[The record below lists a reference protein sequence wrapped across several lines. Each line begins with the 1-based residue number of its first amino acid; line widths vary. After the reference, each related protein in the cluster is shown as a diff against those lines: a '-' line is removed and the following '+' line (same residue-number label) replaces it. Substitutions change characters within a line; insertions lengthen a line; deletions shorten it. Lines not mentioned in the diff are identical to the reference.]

1 MKPFLYQ
8 VASLFYSKYG
18 AEVSRLAFVF
28 PNRRTGLFF
37 QKYLSEVS
45 EKPLFSPTILTIND
59 LFVQLS
65 GKQTADRISMLF
77 KLYDIYLNH
86 SGSSETFDEF
96 LYWGEMLLND
106 FDDIDKYMVDARMLF
121 TNVTDLREIENDF
134 SFLSP
139 EQIAAIRTFW
149 SSFYPKG
156 DTPNQEQFLAVWQIL
171 YALYTDLR
179 ETLAAEG
186 KGYGGMIFREVV
198 EQMEKNECCDLPY
211 TKVVFVGL
219 NALSVA
225 EERFLSELQKREIA
239 DFYWDYAS
247 PKVTDPDNKASYFV
261 ERNLRRFPSQLK
273 VESGEL
279 KVESEDSNA
288 KPLSTFISPL
298 STPKV
303 EVIGI
308 PSGIG
313 QAKQVHSILSELCRE
328 DEMSAEEALRTAVI
342 LPDEHLLIPVL
353 NAIPEQIKRINV
365 TMGYPLAGTP
375 VASLMEYILALQ
387 KNIRYVDRRPVFYFR
402 DVLPILNHRYI
413 STTSPEVVSDLVKD
427 ISENNKIYIS
437 YDDLDKTSLLSILF
451 TPVTAVETFSD
462 YLINVLQELNK
473 AVESGK
479 LKVESEDS
487 NAEPLSTFNSQLS
500 TINDIE
506 QEFIFHYF
514 ATVNRMKEVMREANV
529 EMKIDT
535 YFRLLKRVTDTITI
549 PFHGEPLSGL
559 QIMGVLETR
568 ALDFDR
574 LIILSMNEGI
584 FPLRKVANSFIPY
597 NLRRGFGLPT
607 YEHQDSVWAYHFY
620 RLIYR
625 ASHVS
630 LLYDTRSNGLQTGEV
645 SRFVHQ
651 LHYHYEEPI
660 QNKLV
665 VYNVSSSKTPALQ
678 VAKTEEVMNRLVAFR
693 SGGTRAISASAV
705 NTYLDCPLKFYFSVV
720 EGIREEEEVS
730 ETIESNVFGSILHK
744 VMEELYQ
751 PFCGK
756 MVTADLL
763 KAIRKDTPML
773 TGAIARAFAEI
784 FFKTDIVRPLTGQ
797 NFLIGEMIRKYVE
810 KVLERDAKLTPFRYI
825 ESEKQIKCL
834 FPLTDKSNI
843 QLKGFIDR
851 IDEVRD
857 TVRIIDYK
865 SGSGTTQFT
874 SVEALFD
881 KEDTDRSKAVMQVFM
896 YAWMYGTVQLS
907 TAIQPGIYYM
917 RTLFSPSFDP
927 GIYRRTDR
935 FKTEQVLD
943 FANYHAD
950 FENSLRNCL
959 DEIFDTET
967 PFVQTPNGKACVYCP
982 FKDICGK

>member
-8 VASLFYSKYG
+8 VASLFYSEYG

-77 KLYDIYLNH
+77 KLYDIYLKH

-106 FDDIDKYMVDARMLF
+106 FDDIDKYMADARMLF

-179 ETLAAEG
+179 EALAAEG
-186 KGYGGMIFREVV
+186 KGYEGMIFREVV

-211 TKVVFVGL
+211 AKVVFVGL

-225 EERFLSELQKREIA
+225 EERFLSELQKRKIA

-261 ERNLRRFPSQLK
+261 ERNLRRFPSQLV

-279 KVESEDSNA
+279 KVESINSDA
-288 KPLSTFISPL
+288 KQLSTFNSQL
-298 STPKV
+298 STPKI

-313 QAKQVHSILSELCRE
+313 QAKQVHSILSELCKE

-353 NAIPEQIKRINV
+353 NAIPEQIRRINV

-413 STTSPEVVSDLVKD
+413 SATSPEVVSSLVKD

-437 YDDLDKTSLLSILF
+437 YDDLDKTPLLSILF

-473 AVESGK
+473 AVESGE
-479 LKVESEDS
+479 LKVE
-487 NAEPLSTFNSQLS
+487 NVNSDAKPLS

-514 ATVNRMKEVMREANV
+514 TTVNRMKEVMREANV

-584 FPLRKVANSFIPY
+584 FPLKKAANSFIPY

-660 QNKLV
+660 QNKVV

-678 VAKTEEVMNRLVAFR
+678 VAKTDEVMNRLAAFR
-693 SGGTRAISASAV
+693 KGGARAISASAV

-773 TGAIARAFAEI
+773 TGAVARAFAEI

-810 KVLERDAKLTPFRYI
+810 KVLERDGKLTPFRYI
-825 ESEKQIKCL
+825 ESEKKMNRL
-834 FPLTDKSNI
+834 FPLADKSEI

-851 IDEVRD
+851 VDEVRD
-857 TVRIIDYK
+857 AVRIIDYK
-865 SGSGTTQFT
+865 SGSGTAQFT

-896 YAWMYGTVQLS
+896 YAWMYEGASFGKT
-907 TAIQPGIYYM
+907 IQPGIYYM
-917 RTLFSPSFDP
+917 RTLFSSSFDP
-927 GIYRRTDR
+927 GIYRRIDR

-943 FANYHAD
+943 FANYHTD
-950 FENSLRNCL
+950 FENGLRNCL
-959 DEIFDTET
+959 DEIFGSET
-967 PFVQTPNGKACVYCP
+967 PFVQTPNGKACAYCP

>member
-1 MKPFLYQ
+1 MTPFLQ
-8 VASLFYSKYG
+8 QIASLFYQQYG

-37 QKYLSEVS
+37 QKYLSEVAD
-45 EKPLFSPTILTIND
+45 KPLFSPTILTIND

-77 KLYDIYLNH
+77 MLYDIYVRH
-86 SGSSETFDEF
+86 SGSTETFDEF

-106 FDDIDKYMVDARMLF
+106 FDDVDKYMADARMLF

-134 SFLSP
+134 SFLDA

-156 DTPNQEQFLAVWQIL
+156 DSPNQEEFLAVWKIL
-171 YALYTDLR
+171 YTLYNDLR
-179 ETLAAEG
+179 DALAAEG
-186 KGYGGMIFREVV
+186 RGYEGMIFREVV
-198 EQMEKNECCDLPY
+198 EQMEQNNCCDLPY

-225 EERFLSELQKREIA
+225 EERFLIQLQKRGIA

-247 PKVTDPDNKASYFV
+247 DKVTDPNNKASYFV
-261 ERNLRRFPSQLK
+261 ERNLKNFPSQYSLPAEEK
-273 VESGEL
+273 VDTE
-279 KVESEDSNA
+279 
-288 KPLSTFISPL
+288 I
-298 STPKV
+298 

-313 QAKQVHSILSELCRE
+313 QAKQVYTLLNELCKE
-328 DEMSAEEALRTAVI
+328 DEMSPEDALRTAII

-353 NAIPEQIKRINV
+353 NAIPEQIRRINV

-387 KNIRYVDRRPVFYFR
+387 KNVRYVDRQPVFYFR

-413 STTSPEVVSDLVKD
+413 SSTCPEIVNALVKD
-427 ISENNKIYIS
+427 IAENNRIYIS
-437 YDDLDKTSLLSILF
+437 AADLGKTDLLSVLF
-451 TPVTAVETFSD
+451 LPVTDVNTFSD

-473 AVESGK
+473 VMHALSSG
-479 LKVESEDS
+479 EEEED
-487 NAEPLSTFNSQLS
+487 ATQR
-500 TINDIE
+500 TNDLE

-514 ATVNRMKEVMREANV
+514 TTVNRMKEIMQDAGI

-549 PFHGEPLSGL
+549 PFRGEPLSGL

-584 FPLRKVANSFIPY
+584 FPLRKAANSFIPY

-651 LHYHYEEPI
+651 LHYHYEVPL

-665 VYNVSSSKTPALQ
+665 VYNVSSAKTPALQ
-678 VAKTEEVMNRLVAFR
+678 VKKTDEVMQRLNAFHK
-693 SGGTRAISASAV
+693 GGSRAISASAV

-720 EGIREEEEVS
+720 EGIQEEEEVS

-744 VMEELYQ
+744 VMEELYM
-751 PFCGK
+751 PLCGK
-756 MVTADLL
+756 IVTADLL
-763 KAIRKDTPML
+763 KAIKKDTPVL

-784 FFKTDIVRPLTGQ
+784 FFMSDVVRPLTGQ

-810 KVLERDAKLTPFRYI
+810 KILERDSKLTPFRYI
-825 ESEKQIKCL
+825 ESERKINRL
-834 FPLTDKSNI
+834 FTLGDNRTEI

-857 TVRIIDYK
+857 AVRIIDYK
-865 SGSGTTQFT
+865 SGSGTSVFT
-874 SVEALFD
+874 SVESLFD
-881 KEDTDRSKAVMQVFM
+881 KEDKDRAKAVMQVFM
-896 YAWMYGTVQLS
+896 YSWMLGAAPAGKT
-907 TAIQPGIYYM
+907 IQPGIYYM
-917 RTLFSPSFDP
+917 RTLFSDSFDASVS
-927 GIYRRTDR
+927 RRIERT
-935 FKTEQVLD
+935 KTEPVTD
-943 FANYHAD
+943 FSAYSEA
-950 FENSLRNCL
+950 FEGELRRCL
-959 DEIFDTET
+959 DEIFGRET
-967 PFVQTPNGKACVYCP
+967 PFTQTTTEKACAWCP
-982 FKDICGK
+982 LKDICGK

>member
-1 MKPFLYQ
+1 MTPFLYQ
-8 VASLFYSKYG
+8 VASLFYSRYG

-77 KLYDIYLNH
+77 KLYDIYLDH

-179 ETLAAEG
+179 EALAAEG
-186 KGYGGMIFREVV
+186 KGYEGMIFREVV
-198 EQMEKNECCDLPY
+198 ELLEKNECCDLPY

-225 EERFLSELQKREIA
+225 EERFLSELQKRGIA

-261 ERNLRRFPSQLK
+261 ERNLRQFPSQLIDN
-273 VESGEL
+273 GQL
-279 KVESEDSNA
+279 ATDNEDGG
-288 KPLSTFISPL
+288 KKKI
-298 STPKV
+298 

-313 QAKQVHSILSELCRE
+313 QAKQVHSLLSELCKE

-353 NAIPEQIKRINV
+353 NAIPEQIRRINV

-402 DVLPILNHRYI
+402 DVLPILNHRYV

-437 YDDLDKTSLLSILF
+437 YDDLNKTPLFSILF
-451 TPVTAVETFSD
+451 TPVTAVDAFSD
-462 YLINVLQELNK
+462 YLIGVLQELNK

-479 LKVESEDS
+479 WGVESIDS
-487 NAEPLSTFNSQLS
+487 DAEQLSTSDSQLS

-514 ATVNRMKEVMREANV
+514 ATVNRMKEVMQEANV

-584 FPLRKVANSFIPY
+584 FPLRKAANSFIPY

-660 QNKLV
+660 RNKLV

-678 VAKTEEVMNRLVAFR
+678 VAKTKEVMNRLAAFR
-693 SGGTRAISASAV
+693 RGGERAISASAV

-730 ETIESNVFGSILHK
+730 ETIESNIFGSILHK

-773 TGAIARAFAEI
+773 MGAVARAFAEI

-825 ESEKQIKCL
+825 ESEKKIKSL
-834 FPLTDKSNI
+834 FPLADKSEI

-857 TVRIIDYK
+857 AVRIIDYK

-881 KEDTDRSKAVMQVFM
+881 KEDKDRAKAVMQVFM
-896 YAWMYGTVQLS
+896 YAWMYGAK
-907 TAIQPGIYYM
+907 AIQPGIYYM
-917 RTLFSPSFDP
+917 RTLFSPSFDS

-943 FANYHAD
+943 FDNYRTD

-967 PFVQTPNGKACVYCP
+967 PFRQTPNGKACMYCP